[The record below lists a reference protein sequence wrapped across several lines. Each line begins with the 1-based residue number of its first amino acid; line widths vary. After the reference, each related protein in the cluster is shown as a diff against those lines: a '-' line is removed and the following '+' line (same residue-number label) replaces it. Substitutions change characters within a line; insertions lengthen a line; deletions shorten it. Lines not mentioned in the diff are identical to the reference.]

1 MPKLF
6 TLITFAKDFY
16 KNNQNSLSVLFI
28 QILVLKYFMQK
39 TNFHYLD
46 FLKSLEHFKN
56 KNGNVRT

>member
-16 KNNQNSLSVLFI
+16 KNNHNSLSVLFI
-28 QILVLKYFMQK
+28 QILVLKYFLQK

-46 FLKSLEHFKN
+46 FFKSLDHLK
-56 KNGNVRT
+56 KKWKHVRT